1 LGGSYKI
8 REFAALAGVTVKAL
22 HHYDRLGLLKPSRTD
37 AGYRVY
43 CERDLETL
51 EQIVALKFLGIP
63 LKEIGL
69 VLKRPALKL
78 PSALRLQRQAL
89 EDRRELLSRAIHV
102 IRAAEE
108 SIAFGRA
115 ADLDLL
121 KQIIE
126 VIDMQDGIS
135 VMKKYYSEEAWELH
149 RRYYEQG
156 PSPEWKDLYRDAQA
170 LLGNDPACDEAQALM
185 ERWFE
190 LSRRAWYG
198 DPQVQTH
205 SPAAWMDRANW
216 PEAMKQRAAEF
227 RMEEVQGFIKQA
239 ALASRKKYFS
249 DSAWAKLTELVKQT
263 EDHSKQWQA
272 RVDLFRDIEAALG
285 ADPAG
290 PKGQA
295 LAARWQA
302 QIETASGGDPEIRL
316 GLLAGWARRRKW
328 PPSIRWQVE
337 ALHMM
342 SFERFEKAAD
352 FLELA
357 VAASRTGG
365 PNDQG
370 AESGAGR
377 GG

>member
-1 LGGSYKI
+1 MFPRIRLGGSYKI
-8 REFAALAGVTVKAL
+8 REFATLAGVTVKAL
-22 HHYDRLGLLKPSRTD
+22 HHYDRLGLLKPSRTH

-63 LKEIGL
+63 LKEIGM
-69 VLKRPALKL
+69 VLRRPALTL
-78 PSALRLQRQAL
+78 PAALRLQRQAL
-89 EDRRELLSRAIHV
+89 EDRRELLSRAIRV
-102 IRAAEE
+102 IHAAEE
-108 SIAFGRA
+108 SIASGKP
-115 ADLDLL
+115 ADLDFLR
-121 KQIIE
+121 KIIE
-126 VIDMQDGIS
+126 VIDMQHGIS
-135 VMKKYYSEEAWELH
+135 VMKKYYSEESWELH
-149 RRYYEQG
+149 RRYYEEG
-156 PSPEWKDLYRDAQA
+156 PSPEWRELYRDAQM
-170 LLGNDPACDEAQALM
+170 LLDKDPACDEAQALM

-190 LSRRAWYG
+190 VSRRAWHG

-227 RMEEVQGFIKQA
+227 KIEEVQGFIKQA

-285 ADPAG
+285 EDPAG

-295 LAARWQA
+295 LAARWRA
-302 QIETASGGDPEIRL
+302 QIEIASGGDPEIRL
-316 GLLAGWARRRKW
+316 GLLAGWARRREW
-328 PPSIRWQVE
+328 PPSVRWQVE

-352 FLELA
+352 FLDLA
-357 VAASRTGG
+357 VAASR
-365 PNDQG
+365 
-370 AESGAGR
+370 
-377 GG
+377 